1 MATKHSTENLKQF
14 QDLTVAE
21 QRRISTQ
28 GGIASGIVRKQK
40 TLLKDALIMIGKM
53 ELDLPADEQAKMALK
68 TVGME
73 ATEENIMLANL
84 SKRAKTNHK
93 DFVVYRDTIGEK
105 PIERVAMAVLED
117 KMDSGEIMA
126 KYFNFEN
133 EEDD

>member
-1 MATKHSTENLKQF
+1 MARHGSKNLVDLSDRTKE
-14 QDLTVAE
+14 E
-21 QRRISTQ
+21 QHRIVTQ
-28 GGIASGIVRKQK
+28 GGYASGIVRKQK
-40 TLLKDALIMIGKM
+40 SLLKDTCIMVGKM
-53 ELDLPADEQAKMALK
+53 ELGLVDDKTVAEALK
-68 TVGME
+68 LNGLP
-73 ATEENIMLANL
+73 ATEENIMVINLA
-84 SKRAKTNHK
+84 SRAKTNHK